1 LFKEKGLHQQAQLH
15 RDSLRQD
22 LNKYLSGYRE
32 KQSFVEQQIQEIDK
46 LNNIINNM
54 ERQLIELKKKYEK
67 AVEERNTTG
76 IQLIDRNDELCI
88 IYERSNQQLEAFRKG
103 EIELLRKEE
112 ELRMI
117 RLQAETVKRRY
128 VVAKKRIPEIESAKK
143 FIREL
148 EDNLVLERKKTEDL
162 SLELEDPKNVDRWRP
177 LEGDDPS
184 LEQLGVKLKVFEE
197 RLNTKREHLLE
208 KELVLKELTIL
219 TEKLRNQAASKR
231 DLSKNMADQL
241 NSFQIKVRDTT
252 KRMLASVSE
261 LSMYQVFRNSFEL
274 TGIALITLFRR
285 QHYDYNKKRPGA
297 NGF

>member
-1 LFKEKGLHQQAQLH
+1 LSNESSTKDKALFKEKGLHQQAQLQ

-32 KQSFVEQQIQEIDK
+32 KQSVVEQQIQEIDK

-54 ERQLIELKKKYEK
+54 EKQLIELKKKYEK

-117 RLQAETVKRRY
+117 RLQAENVKRRY
-128 VVAKKRIPEIESAKK
+128 VVAKKRIPEIELMKGT
-143 FIREL
+143 IRDL
-148 EDNLVLERKKTEDL
+148 EDLLMVERKKTEDL
-162 SLELEDPKNVDRWRP
+162 SLQLEDPKNIDRWRP

-231 DLSKNMADQL
+231 DLSKSMADQL
-241 NSFQIKVRDTT
+241 NSFQTRVRDTT

-261 LSMYQVFRNSFEL
+261 LSMYQVIVYIFYLSSV
-274 TGIALITLFRR
+274 
-285 QHYDYNKKRPGA
+285 
-297 NGF
+297 

>member
-1 LFKEKGLHQQAQLH
+1 MSNESSTKDKALFKEKGLHQQAQLQ

-22 LNKYLSGYRE
+22 LNKYLSSYRE
-32 KQSFVEQQIQEIDK
+32 RQSVVEQQIQEIDK

-54 ERQLIELKKKYEK
+54 EKQLLELKKKYEK

-103 EIELLRKEE
+103 EIELLRKDE

-117 RLQAETVKRRY
+117 RLQAENVKRRY
-128 VVAKKRIPEIESAKK
+128 VVAKKRIPEIESMKAAV
-143 FIREL
+143 RDL
-148 EDNLVLERKKTEDL
+148 EDLLVVERKKTEDL
-162 SLELEDPKNVDRWRP
+162 SLQLEDPKNIDRWRP

-231 DLSKNMADQL
+231 DLSKSMADQL
-241 NSFQIKVRDTT
+241 NSFQTRVRDTT

-261 LSMYQVFRNSFEL
+261 LSMYQV
-274 TGIALITLFRR
+274 IAYRLIATN
-285 QHYDYNKKRPGA
+285 YSIA
-297 NGF
+297 